1 MEPTVELLQRLVEG
15 CDQELLIQVRPIDW
29 TRRASWGDLDFEAR
43 LRAIRSASEFAAVA
57 QRVDTC
63 TA

>member
-1 MEPTVELLQRLVEG
+1 MEPTFELLQRLVEG
-15 CDQELLIQVRPIDW
+15 CDQEVLIQVRPIDW

-43 LRAIRSASEFAAVA
+43 LRAIQSASAFAAA
-57 QRVDTC
+57 THLVDTP